1 MWKNR
6 INPQPM
12 FDVLERANQRE
23 KLGHYVAR
31 MEIGDT
37 PGFYNQ
43 AIHDKVTKFA
53 SSPFRYSPSRGE
65 AKLIEKVIQTQWPQA
80 SPENVVI
87 GPANFLITAALA
99 TRTSVGDHVLLP
111 DPGFPSYKL
120 SADFLGLNISYYPVG
135 NSLEDGFPDIQEF
148 VLKMEHR
155 PKVVVINNPSNPL
168 GLAFLGKDVE
178 EGLGNIAS
186 NGINII
192 FDETYINL
200 VYDETDAF
208 TSSINAIR
216 IRSFSKEH
224 CAPGLRVG
232 YAFGEPN
239 DIKCMAD
246 LISLSVSCVPQF
258 IQFAIAE
265 YLGSPLADEF
275 TNKLRNEMKHRLER
289 LSLILPAGSLNS
301 SPNAAFYAM
310 VNVGERGGEAAYLH
324 LMENNVAT
332 CPGTRF
338 GAESRNTVRVSLAGA
353 TENFEKDLGLLSKGL
368 KKWNL
373 NS

>member
-12 FDVLERANQRE
+12 FDVLEKANQRE

-37 PGFYNQ
+37 PGFYNH
-43 AIHDKVTKFA
+43 AIHESIAKFS

-65 AKLIEKVIQTQWPQA
+65 ARLIEKVIETQWRQA
-80 SPENVVI
+80 TPENIVI

-99 TRTSVGDHVLLP
+99 SKTSVGDLVLLP

-120 SADFLGLNISYYPVG
+120 SADFLGLKIAYYPVG
-135 NSLEDGFPDIQEF
+135 NSIKDGFPNIQQF
-148 VLKMEHR
+148 ITKMEIR

-168 GLAFLGKDVE
+168 GLAFSGKDIE
-178 EGLGNIAS
+178 LSLGDITS
-186 NGINII
+186 KGTSII

-200 VYDETDAF
+200 IYDETDAF
-208 TSSINAIR
+208 TPSLLATR

-232 YAFGEPN
+232 YAVGET
-239 DIKCMAD
+239 DAIKCMAD
-246 LISLSVSCVPQF
+246 LISLSVSCIPQF
-258 IQFAIAE
+258 IQFAIAD
-265 YLGSPLADEF
+265 YLGSSAAHEF
-275 TNKLRNEMKHRLER
+275 TMTLRTEMRSRFER
-289 LSLILPAGSLNS
+289 LSVILPTGSLNS

-310 VNVGERGGEAAYLH
+310 INVGSMGGEAAYLE
-324 LMENNVAT
+324 LMESNVAT

-338 GAESRNTVRVSLAGA
+338 GIESRDTVRVSLAGA
-353 TENFEKDLGLLSKGL
+353 AENFEKDLELLSNGL
-368 KKWNL
+368 SKL
-373 NS
+373 RSL